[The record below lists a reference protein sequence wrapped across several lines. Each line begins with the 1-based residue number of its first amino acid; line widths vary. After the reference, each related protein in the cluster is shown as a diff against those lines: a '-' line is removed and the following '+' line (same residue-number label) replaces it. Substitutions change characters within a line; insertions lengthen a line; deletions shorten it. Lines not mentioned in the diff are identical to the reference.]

1 MLSNQV
7 QREPEVT
14 SIAPVFHLPSSDLP
28 FVTEKTDLA
37 IKELGNVE
45 SIASFDLSA
54 YFDAAVATKHRL
66 RDLELEIDNIGAERQ
81 RREIHQEEAR
91 HLELQRQYFND
102 DGTLTAVGVDRYA
115 HMDEV
120 LRNYGIDTRRYV
132 IMDRSSPVHLVD
144 DPFKLIGRSLF
155 VKAENQ
161 RHEIS
166 SYRVDGVN
174 ILSNSHVSAPSVDL
188 LQKQGATFL
197 FRRKESFMIV
207 GDHGCPLTTV
217 EDLNLLEIEIKI
229 GTWPQWERLID
240 EKMHPEF
247 LKDVPE
253 DNWQRSRAPI
263 TEQLAFEDQKID
275 TEGAYD
281 INESL
286 PQLQPAK
293 HVLDPQEL
301 QREFE
306 NVKLVEIRA
315 ALEPRVF

>member
-1 MLSNQV
+1 
-7 QREPEVT
+7 
-14 SIAPVFHLPSSDLP
+14 
-28 FVTEKTDLA
+28 
-37 IKELGNVE
+37 
-45 SIASFDLSA
+45 
-54 YFDAAVATKHRL
+54 
-66 RDLELEIDNIGAERQ
+66 
-81 RREIHQEEAR
+81 
-91 HLELQRQYFND
+91 
-102 DGTLTAVGVDRYA
+102 
-115 HMDEV
+115 
-120 LRNYGIDTRRYV
+120 
-132 IMDRSSPVHLVD
+132 
-144 DPFKLIGRSLF
+144 
-155 VKAENQ
+155 
-161 RHEIS
+161 
-166 SYRVDGVN
+166 
-174 ILSNSHVSAPSVDL
+174 
-188 LQKQGATFL
+188 
-197 FRRKESFMIV
+197 MIV

-247 LKDVPE
+247 LKDVPK

-315 ALEPRVF
+315 ALGPRVF